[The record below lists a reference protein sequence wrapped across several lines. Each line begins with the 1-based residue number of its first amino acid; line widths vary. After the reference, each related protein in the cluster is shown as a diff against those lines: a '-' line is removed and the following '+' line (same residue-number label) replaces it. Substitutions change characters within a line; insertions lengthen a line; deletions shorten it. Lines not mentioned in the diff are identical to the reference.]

1 MQHFLAERC
10 AQRFLYTYMGNG
22 ASAALLCDSF
32 PSYPK
37 VLHPL
42 PKTPFPNP
50 FPISC
55 CIPYR
60 LLNAAQ
66 PSLCPCNAGSARSA
80 SANGFCSAAWEW
92 VRCSSHFCGWAQ
104 TGRIAWREKI
114 FFSRPRAVYH
124 GFCGGFFV
132 LFCDSFFSFCVITAT
147 FCFRKY
153 SFLCFRNCGLCS
165 KIWPIAFLRAPFS
178 LPFFFPSFQ
187 PFSFTLSAVTWEG
200 RGGEGLWRRS
210 QNNTLQHLI
219 SS

>member
-22 ASAALLCDSF
+22 VSAALLCDSF

-42 PKTPFPNP
+42 PQTPFPNP

-55 CIPYR
+55 CILYR

-132 LFCDSFFSFCVITAT
+132 LFCDSFFFLLCNYCYVLFQEIFLPLLQELWALQQNLTNRIPSCSIFSPV
-147 FCFRKY
+147 FF
-153 SFLCFRNCGLCS
+153 SFLS
-165 KIWPIAFLRAPFS
+165 AI
-178 LPFFFPSFQ
+178 FFYSQ
-187 PFSFTLSAVTWEG
+187 RSNLGGEG
-200 RGGEGLWRRS
+200 RGGVVA
-210 QNNTLQHLI
+210 
-219 SS
+219 